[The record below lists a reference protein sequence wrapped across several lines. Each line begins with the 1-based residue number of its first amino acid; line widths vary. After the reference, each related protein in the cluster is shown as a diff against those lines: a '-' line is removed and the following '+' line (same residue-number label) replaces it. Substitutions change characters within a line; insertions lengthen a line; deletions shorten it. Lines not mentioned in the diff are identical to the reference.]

1 MSIAAA
7 PGPRVILIKPQLG
20 ENIGASARAMLN
32 CGLDDLAIVAP
43 RDVWPNPKAVAMASG
58 AGAVLDRARVVDTLR
73 AATGDLHLL
82 YAATARSRDMIQRV
96 LTPRAAALEMR
107 AAVAAGQ
114 RVGVLF
120 GPERSG
126 LTTDD
131 VAEAQAVI
139 AVPLNPE
146 FSSLNLAQAVLLVA
160 YEWYQA
166 DAVAVPERFDPG
178 DSPPAAKQGVDYFV
192 DRLERDLDAAGYF
205 PTEEQRPTMRR
216 NLVNLLNRAR
226 VTQQELRTLHGV
238 VQHLAA
244 SKRREK
250 L

>member
-1 MSIAAA
+1 MSSAAA
-7 PGPRVILIKPQLG
+7 SGPRVILVKPQLG
-20 ENIGASARAMLN
+20 ENIGAAARAMLN
-32 CGLDDLAIVAP
+32 CGLRELSIVDP
-43 RDVWPNPKAVAMASG
+43 RDGWPNPKAVAMASG
-58 AGAVLDRARVVDTLR
+58 AEAILDRARVVDTLR
-73 AATGDLHLL
+73 AATGELHLL

-96 LTPRAAALEMR
+96 LTPRAAAAEMR

-166 DAVAVPERFDPG
+166 AVVTAPERFDSG
-178 DSPPAAKQGVDYFV
+178 DSAPAEKQGVDYFV

-238 VQHLAA
+238 VQHLVGRR
-244 SKRREK
+244 KR
-250 L
+250 

>member
-1 MSIAAA
+1 MTSRA
-7 PGPRVILIKPQLG
+7 GPRIVLIEPQLG
-20 ENIGASARAMLN
+20 ENIGAAARAMLN
-32 CGLDDLAIVAP
+32 CGLGDLAIVAP
-43 RDVWPNPKAVAMASG
+43 RDGWPNPKAVAMASG
-58 AGAVLDRARVVDTLR
+58 AEAILERARLAETLR
-73 AATGDLHLL
+73 AATGDLHRV

-96 LTPRAAALEMR
+96 LTPRAAAAEMR
-107 AAVAAGQ
+107 AAVAKGE

-126 LTTDD
+126 LTTDQ

-146 FSSLNLAQAVLLVA
+146 FSSLNLAQAVLIVA

-166 DAVAVPERFDPG
+166 EASAEPERYDTG
-178 DSPPAAKQGVDYFV
+178 DSLPADKQAVDYFA

-238 VQHLAA
+238 VQHLVG
-244 SKRREK
+244 RRPR
-250 L
+250 